1 MFLSNSLS
9 FDENLFLEN
18 FFTGMNSKILIFD
31 LSEVADENYK
41 LNKANLKFYIE
52 SQVLCESG
60 LETFLKLYQISR
72 ENG

>member
-52 SQVLCESG
+52 SQVLCESE